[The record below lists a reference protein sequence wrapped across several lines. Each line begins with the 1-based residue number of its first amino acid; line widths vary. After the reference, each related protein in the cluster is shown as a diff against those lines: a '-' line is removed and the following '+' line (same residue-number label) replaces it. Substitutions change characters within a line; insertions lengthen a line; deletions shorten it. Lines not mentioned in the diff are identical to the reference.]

1 MERALHAGRVSLPTF
16 FADEPLHAPASLTL
30 GEDAAHHM
38 RVRRLDVG
46 ARVRVL
52 DGQGAIGEGMLTQ
65 LAKRH
70 ATVAVEQVDRFEP
83 PAPIHLLLPVADKDR
98 MLWLAEK
105 ATELGVASWRPVLFK
120 RSKHVNPRGEGP
132 VFQQKTRARMIN
144 ALEQS
149 GGAWLPSVYPEAT
162 VEHAISARPEGLGV
176 VLDAGAPPLLRVLR
190 GDTASATVVNGPT
203 DSATSPRTSSHALAA
218 VTLVIGPE
226 GGFEPAEREAFV
238 AAGFHVA
245 SLGAQVLRFETAA
258 VSGVA
263 VSRAMLDLARAATGD
278 TNLEK

>member
-1 MERALHAGRVSLPTF
+1 MSLPTF
-16 FADEPLHAPASLTL
+16 CTDESFHAPSSVTL

-46 ARVRVL
+46 ARVRLL
-52 DGQGAIGEGMLTQ
+52 DGQGTIGEGSLTQ

-70 ATVAVEQVDRFEP
+70 ASVAVEQVTQVAP
-83 PAPIHLLLPVADKDR
+83 LAPIHLLLPVADKDR

-105 ATELGVASWRPVLFK
+105 ATELGVSSWRPVLFR

-132 VFQQKTRARMIN
+132 VFQQKTRARMVN

-149 GGAWLPSVYPEAT
+149 GGAWLPTIYPEAT

-176 VLDAGAPPLLRVLR
+176 LLDGGAPPLLEML
-190 GDTASATVVNGPT
+190 GDASP
-203 DSATSPRTSSHALAA
+203 

-226 GGFEPAEREAFV
+226 GGLEDSEREAFV
-238 AAGFHVA
+238 AAGFKLA
-245 SLGAQVLRFETAA
+245 AIGNQILRFETAG

-263 VSRAMLDLARAATGD
+263 VCRARTVNDG
-278 TNLEK
+278 

>member
-1 MERALHAGRVSLPTF
+1 MERAGDGEIRRVSLPTF
-16 FADEPLHAPASLTL
+16 CTDEPLGAPSSVTL

-52 DGQGAIGEGMLTQ
+52 DGQGAIGEGVLTQ

-70 ATVAVEQVDRFEP
+70 ATVAVEEVAHHEP

-105 ATELGVASWRPVLFK
+105 ATELGVASWRPVLFR

-132 VFQQKTRARMIN
+132 VFQQKTRARMVS

-149 GGAWLPSVYPEAT
+149 GGAWLPVLYPEAT
-162 VEHAISARPEGLGV
+162 VEHAISARPEGVGV
-176 VLDAGAPPLLRVLR
+176 LLDAGAPPLLEVLR
-190 GDTASATVVNGPT
+190 GAGAAAGAAGVPAVLTIVV
-203 DSATSPRTSSHALAA
+203 
-218 VTLVIGPE
+218 GPE
-226 GGFEPAEREAFV
+226 GGFEPGEREAFV
-238 AAGFHVA
+238 EAGFAVA
-245 SLGAQVLRFETAA
+245 SLGAAVLRFETAG
-258 VSGVA
+258 VGGVA
-263 VSRAMLDLARAATGD
+263 VGRAFNEHTFREHVD
-278 TNLEK
+278 E

>member
-1 MERALHAGRVSLPTF
+1 MSLPTF
-16 FADEPLHAPASLTL
+16 CTDEPFHAPSSVTL

-46 ARVRVL
+46 ARVRLL
-52 DGQGAIGEGMLTQ
+52 DGQGTIGEGLLTQ

-70 ATVAVEQVDRFEP
+70 ATVTVEHAEQREP
-83 PAPIHLLLPVADKDR
+83 PAAIHLMLPVADKDR

-105 ATELGVASWRPVLFK
+105 ATELGVASWRPVLFR

-149 GGAWLPSVYPEAT
+149 GGAWLPTIYPEAT
-162 VEHAISARPEGLGV
+162 VEHAISARPEGLGI
-176 VLDAGAPPLLRVLR
+176 VLDAGAPPLLRVLDAAR
-190 GDTASATVVNGPT
+190 AASAS
-203 DSATSPRTSSHALAA
+203 SAGAASADFA

-226 GGFEPAEREAFV
+226 GGLEDSEREAFI
-238 AAGFHVA
+238 AAGFQVA
-245 SLGAQVLRFETAA
+245 ALGSQVLRFETAA
-258 VSGVA
+258 SGGVA
-263 VSRAMLDLARAATGD
+263 VCRAR
-278 TNLEK
+278 LET

>member
-1 MERALHAGRVSLPTF
+1 MSLPTF
-16 FADEPLHAPASLTL
+16 FADEPLHAPASITL

-52 DGQGAIGEGMLTQ
+52 DGQGAIGEGMITQ

-70 ATVAVEQVDRFEP
+70 ATVAVEELAQFDP

-162 VEHAISARPEGLGV
+162 VEHAITARPEGLGV
-176 VLDAGAPPLLRVLR
+176 VLDGGAPPLLQVLR
-190 GDTASATVVNGPT
+190 GDALPAQRLDGPT
-203 DSATSPRTSSHALAA
+203 GSATSARALEA

-245 SLGAQVLRFETAA
+245 SLGAQVLRFETAG

-263 VSRAMLDLARAATGD
+263 VSRAVLDVARAAAGD
-278 TNLEK
+278 TNSEL